1 MQALHV
7 SSAYNRTCF
16 FVSGKVASFT
26 AIVSKMMEK
35 PYEYGTC
42 RALKFESNT
51 CVGIQSYFVKCPCS

>member
-7 SSAYNRTCF
+7 SMAYNRTCF
-16 FVSGKVASFT
+16 FVRGKVASFT

-51 CVGIQSYFVKCPCS
+51 CIGTHSYLVKSSCR